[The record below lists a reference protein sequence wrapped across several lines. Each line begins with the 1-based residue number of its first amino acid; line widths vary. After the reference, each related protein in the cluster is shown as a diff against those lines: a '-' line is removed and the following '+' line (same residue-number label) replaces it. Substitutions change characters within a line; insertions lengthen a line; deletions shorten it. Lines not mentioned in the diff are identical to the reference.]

1 MEEQVAAREAA
12 TAGELAA
19 KDDEERL
26 HAPYGA
32 MEPCYDECESTSNTA
47 EGAAFSMVVDHGGT
61 SSYGINGG
69 EDPPP
74 PCQVRDHRQGGSMVD
89 GRYVAGRCVDG
100 RCVRAIDGALDRTA
114 LGVHAIGLDARG
126 RIDQGVH
133 SLSAVGRSVDRD
145 V

>member
-1 MEEQVAAREAA
+1 
-12 TAGELAA
+12 
-19 KDDEERL
+19 
-26 HAPYGA
+26 
-32 MEPCYDECESTSNTA
+32 MEPRYDECESTSNTA
-47 EGAAFSMVVDHGGT
+47 EEAAAFSMVVDHGGT
-61 SSYGINGG
+61 SSYGISGG

-74 PCQVRDHRQGGSMVD
+74 RARCEIIARGGAWST
-89 GRYVAGRCVDG
+89 ADG
-100 RCVRAIDGALDRTA
+100 RCVRAVDGALDRTA